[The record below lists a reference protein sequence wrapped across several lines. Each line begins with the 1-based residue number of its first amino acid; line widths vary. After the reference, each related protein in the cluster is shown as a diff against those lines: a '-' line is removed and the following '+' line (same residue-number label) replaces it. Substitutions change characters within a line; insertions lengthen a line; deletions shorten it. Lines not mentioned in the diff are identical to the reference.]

1 MNKRD
6 LVYFEKRL
14 LQELKDLQGRDNCNF
29 NGLHNPEESP
39 ADIIDRASDFIDR
52 SLSQKI
58 CDRETLRIR
67 MLEQSL
73 DDLADG
79 VYGICEECGED
90 IAIKRLKANPLA
102 RHCIECKTALETHE
116 RLTAN

>member
-6 LVYFEKRL
+6 LKYFEKRL
-14 LQELKDLQGRDNCNF
+14 LQELRDLQGGDNCNF
-29 NGLHNPEESP
+29 SGLNNVEESS
-39 ADIIDRASDFIDR
+39 ADIVDRASSFIDR
-52 SLSQKI
+52 SLSQNI
-58 CDRETLRIR
+58 CDRESLKIR
-67 MLEQSL
+67 RLEQSL

-102 RHCIECKTALETHE
+102 RHCIECKTAIETRE
-116 RLTAN
+116 RLTAG